1 MESNS
6 LGSLCASD
14 SQDLFEPARLHWE
27 GGLHG
32 EKKTQEAK
40 PMVVI
45 RRGDYSDWTNLW
57 LVKIHRNSTIE
68 NMLAFQKK
76 SSQDTKNFE
85 SMTEKISMRI

>member
-32 EKKTQEAK
+32 EKKMQEAK
-40 PMVVI
+40 PTVVI
-45 RRGDYSDWTNLW
+45 KRGDYSDWTNLC
-57 LVKIHRNSTIE
+57 LVKIQRKSEIE
-68 NMLAFQKK
+68 NMLAFKFFLAKTQR
-76 SSQDTKNFE
+76 
-85 SMTEKISMRI
+85 ISNP